1 MARNGLFADDGRVT
15 ELALAIG
22 RKLGE
27 AINRISGLDAKAVE
41 LANTDTDHAALL
53 NSLDLITK
61 ALKATDVDL
70 STLIDGKAD
79 ISSVS
84 ALVAKFATYYNMN
97 QIDDMF
103 DSRDNMIDLIS
114 RQIMAATMASEPRY
128 GKLAQTSL
136 FFRLTTAEQYLP
148 LSRDITIG
156 GFQYDTSLGR
166 GCLIVPE
173 DGYYSINVVVLFSGG
188 VGHCLG
194 GAKIMQPAS
203 GTAYGSALVQ
213 GWKATGDDMILSR
226 TEDAFLPKFTKVASF
241 GRLTGDAV
249 IASWGD
255 SQMLGSTLSVRKI

>member
-1 MARNGLFADDGRVT
+1 MARNGLFADDGRVN

-41 LANTDTDHAALL
+41 LTNTDTNHAALL

-103 DSRDNMIDLIS
+103 DSRDNMIDHIS
-114 RQIMAATMASEPRY
+114 SQIMAATKAAEPRY

-136 FFRLTTAEQYLP
+136 FFGLTTAEQYLP
-148 LSRDITIG
+148 LSPDKTIG

-173 DGYYSINVVVLFSGG
+173 DGYYSINVVIFFSGG
-188 VGHCLG
+188 VGHCVG

-203 GTAYGSALVQ
+203 GTGYQAAPVQ
-213 GWKATGDDMILSR
+213 GWKATGDDMSLSR
-226 TEDAFLPKFTKVASF
+226 TEDVYLPKFTKVAEWGQVF
-241 GRLTGDAV
+241 GGAT
-249 IASWGD
+249 ISSWGD
-255 SQMLGSTLSVRKI
+255 SQMTGTTLSVRKL

>member
-27 AINRISGLDAKAVE
+27 AINRISALDAKAVE
-41 LANTDTDHAALL
+41 LTNTDTDHAALL

-114 RQIMAATMASEPRY
+114 RQIMAATMASEQRY

-136 FFRLTTAEQYLP
+136 FFGLTTAEQYLP
-148 LSRDITIG
+148 LSPDTAVG

-173 DGYYSINVVVLFSGG
+173 DGYYTINVVVFFSGG

-194 GAKIMQPAS
+194 GAKILQPAS
-203 GTAYGSALVQ
+203 GTPYQAVLLQ

-241 GRLTGDAV
+241 GQVPGGAT
-249 IASWGD
+249 ISSWGD
-255 SQMLGSTLSVRKI
+255 SRMFGSTLSVRKL

>member
-27 AINRISGLDAKAVE
+27 AINRISALDAKAVE
-41 LANTDTDHAALL
+41 LTNTDTDQAALL

-61 ALKATDVDL
+61 ALKAADVDL

-103 DSRDNMIDLIS
+103 DSRDNMIDHIS
-114 RQIMAATMASEPRY
+114 SQIMAATMASEPRY
-128 GKLAQTSL
+128 GKLAQTNV
-136 FFRLTTAEQYLP
+136 FFNLTTAEQYLP
-148 LSRDITIG
+148 LSPDATVG
-156 GFQYDTSLGR
+156 GFLYDTSLGR

-173 DGYYSINVVVLFSGG
+173 DGYYSINVVIFFAGG
-188 VGHCLG
+188 VGHCVG
-194 GAKIMQPAS
+194 GVNILQPAS
-203 GTAYGSALVQ
+203 GTAYEASPVH
-213 GWKATGDDMILSR
+213 GWKPSPDDMVLSR
-226 TEDAFLPKFTKVASF
+226 TEDVFMPKFTKLASF
-241 GRLTGDAV
+241 ARASSGAS
-249 IASWGD
+249 ISSWGD
-255 SQMLGSTLSVRKI
+255 NRMLGSTLSVRKL

>member
-27 AINRISGLDAKAVE
+27 AINRISALDAKAVE
-41 LANTDTDHAALL
+41 LTNTDTDHAALL

-97 QIDDMF
+97 QVDDMF

-114 RQIMAATMASEPRY
+114 RQIMAATMASEQRY

-148 LSRDITIG
+148 LSLDRTIG

-173 DGYYSINVVVLFSGG
+173 DGYYSINVAILFAGG
-188 VGHCLG
+188 VGYCQG
-194 GAKIMQPAS
+194 SAKIMQPAS
-203 GTAYGSALVQ
+203 GTSYPSTVVQ
-213 GWKATGDDMILSR
+213 GWKPTGDDMILSR
-226 TEDAFLPKFTKVASF
+226 TEDVFLPRFTKVASVA
-241 GRLTGDAV
+241 RVTGDAN
-249 IASWGD
+249 ISAWGD
-255 SQMLGSTLSVRKI
+255 SQMLGSTLSVRKL